1 MHYLVNLEAGS
12 PVVDLLLQVVTLLVK
27 ALYLDKAE
35 DLDAINAQLGDL
47 FGLALLSD
55 GNLLY
60 VNLFGLKVSVSL
72 AKAEEGSGQT
82 DAAVITIGDSVV
94 ALPCNANGL
103 TGDSN
108 ENANV
113 VINLIKGNRTRID
126 SCSVTGIGT
135 GYDVYG
141 GGATNEKDG
150 SGENG
155 MAGGF
160 VGYNYEGKLIGNDM
174 YYCDV
179 VRGAPRLTG
188 PFSGNTYLQSVYSF
202 NSIPKIEGEQTVR
215 ENNVQKT
222 YKNTYRVY
230 RVTTKTRAV
239 TGNDRQIGKTGT
251 EDGAY
256 MRFDVSHLA
265 EPITLNNGETKAV
278 LMLDTPFDANDD
290 SLVPDP
296 GAKKDPCIKTIDLT
310 VQKVWNDNNNEN
322 GARPDEI
329 KVAIYRQAYDENGA
343 KQGDPE
349 QYTVGADSD
358 GWFII
363 SADDHEREDSATWTR
378 VIKDLPVVVE
388 NGNTYTYYT
397 YEVREAPVIGYTSD
411 ITHQEKESTPI
422 AKITNTPEKF
432 VIEFKY
438 YDRYHDHS
446 SYAGINDKETIY
458 QFELDGIPRDFVKSK
473 TVDDQEKV
481 YIDFAGLIGQKA
493 VEFSNEGLGVK
504 NLICDYDL
512 WTSQKAAVT
521 ALSTDHYSYFEKGN
535 HFSAPGMAYKRN

>member
-1 MHYLVNLEAGS
+1 M
-12 PVVDLLLQVVTLLVK
+12 
-27 ALYLDKAE
+27 
-35 DLDAINAQLGDL
+35 
-47 FGLALLSD
+47 
-55 GNLLY
+55 
-60 VNLFGLKVSVSL
+60 
-72 AKAEEGSGQT
+72 
-82 DAAVITIGDSVV
+82 
-94 ALPCNANGL
+94 NANKLRGKI
-103 TGDSN
+103 TERGMTVG
-108 ENANV
+108 EF
-113 VINLIKGNRTRID
+113 
-126 SCSVTGIGT
+126 C
-135 GYDVYG
+135 
-141 GGATNEKDG
+141 EKDFIQPTFVTDMRTAQEG
-150 SGENG
+150 GPTYIIRTADASEFFLLENRQKDDKWNESLPGHG
-155 MAGGF
+155 M
-160 VGYNYEGKLIGNDM
+160 I
-174 YYCDV
+174 
-179 VRGAPRLTG
+179 
-188 PFSGNTYLQSVYSF
+188 
-202 NSIPKIEGEQTVR
+202 
-215 ENNVQKT
+215 
-222 YKNTYRVY
+222 VY
-230 RVTTKTRAV
+230 RV
-239 TGNDRQIGKTGT
+239 
-251 EDGAY
+251 
-256 MRFDVSHLA
+256 
-265 EPITLNNGETKAV
+265 
-278 LMLDTPFDANDD
+278 
-290 SLVPDP
+290 
-296 GAKKDPCIKTIDLT
+296 DLT
-310 VQKVWNDNNNEN
+310 SQKVWNDNNNEN

-458 QFELDGIPRDFVKSK
+458 QFELDGIPRDFVTSE

-521 ALSTDHYSYFEKGN
+521 ALSTDHYSYFEKGVPIHYN
-535 HFSAPGMAYKRN
+535 TQIPPEGSQAENPLEYHTDYLGKLPREPR